1 MQRQRLTSASVD
13 ASAAGRMQLDFEAIA
28 YEELGETPQLRR
40 DTVLE
45 LRKLIHAQSDLR
57 CPSDDAFL
65 VKFLRARKHCVE
77 EAFGTIQKYFRVREL
92 HQDIFQDLLPSKV
105 MFDAIVRQSK
115 VLTLLEERDHLGR
128 LVGVLKSGAWNPEVC
143 SLNEVFRTGVVVGE
157 YCLLDERTQIAG
169 VVGIVDLKGLGFEHV
184 RHYTP
189 SVIKTS
195 IQLCQDCYPMRLKA
209 IYIVNNPPIF
219 EVIYSIAKLFLK
231 QKLVDRIHFI
241 GRDYEKLYELI
252 PRERLPEEYGGTLN
266 NYDFDAFER
275 GLRSMEEFFV
285 ELSEYGYRGQEA

>member
-13 ASAAGRMQLDFEAIA
+13 ASAAGRMPLDFEAVA

-195 IQLCQDCYPMRLKA
+195 IQLCQ
-209 IYIVNNPPIF
+209 
-219 EVIYSIAKLFLK
+219 
-231 QKLVDRIHFI
+231 IHFI
-241 GRDYEKLYELI
+241 GRDYEKLHVLI